1 MTLSTQV
8 GLLSTG
14 QQGGWWRRDL
24 EGKQVFTQM
33 PNRPPRS
40 HQGSA
45 AKTHT

>member
-8 GLLSTG
+8 GLPSTG
-14 QQGGWWRRDL
+14 QRGGGWRRDL

-33 PNRPPRS
+33 PNRSPRS
-40 HQGSA
+40 HQRSA